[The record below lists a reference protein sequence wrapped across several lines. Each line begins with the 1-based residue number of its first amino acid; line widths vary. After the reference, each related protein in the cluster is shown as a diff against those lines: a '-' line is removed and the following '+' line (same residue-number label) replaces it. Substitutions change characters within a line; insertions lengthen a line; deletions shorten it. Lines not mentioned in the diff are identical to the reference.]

1 MNFVRITVV
10 SFMCIMKI
18 IMVVDVS
25 MIFKSFFF
33 SGSPVIRP
41 LWWIDPIDSIAL
53 VIDTEFMVGNDLL
66 VAPVVFPGV
75 TKIDIYLPKGQWKDD
90 LKGMV
95 LEGKRWLRDY
105 EVTLEQIPTFS
116 KHRVLE

>member
-1 MNFVRITVV
+1 M
-10 SFMCIMKI
+10 S
-18 IMVVDVS
+18 
-25 MIFKSFFF
+25 FKSLL

-41 LWWIDPIDSIAL
+41 LWWIDPTDSIAL
-53 VIDTEFMVGNDLL
+53 IIDTEFMVGNDLL
-66 VAPVVFPGV
+66 VAPVVYPEV

-90 LKGMV
+90 LKGIV

-116 KHRVLE
+116 NHRVLE

>member
-1 MNFVRITVV
+1 
-10 SFMCIMKI
+10 
-18 IMVVDVS
+18 MVVDVS

-53 VIDTEFMVGNDLL
+53 VIDTEFMVGDDLL